1 MDNRDQV
8 AALVAEG
15 VCVYADWRKKR
26 DEMALA
32 REQALQAERDL
43 GWLEARRDA
52 ITHELRKLG
61 FHDVGHAKRELAKDA
76 DHTGVYPGRA
86 LYWSGPAGEAVVEV
100 FCEKCGRPLPH
111 TLVRKDGCWS
121 GLFPF
126 IGTSRSE

>member
-61 FHDVGHAKRELAKDA
+61 FHDVGHAKGELAKDA
-76 DHTGVYPGRA
+76 DHTGA
-86 LYWSGPAGEAVVEV
+86 
-100 FCEKCGRPLPH
+100 
-111 TLVRKDGCWS
+111 
-121 GLFPF
+121 
-126 IGTSRSE
+126 